1 MYKVTND
8 EKTTKAFFI
17 NAYNILMI
25 HAIVEKYP
33 VKSPMDIAG
42 VFDKTKYAIAGTML
56 TLNDIENK
64 MIRAKY
70 NDARI
75 HFVLVCGAN
84 GCPPITDFAY
94 TPEKLDQQLDQQTKL
109 AINNPNFIK
118 VNVKSK
124 KVELSQIFEWY
135 KEDFIMDKSSYIDF
149 INKFRTEPIPSNFK
163 VAFYTYDW
171 SLNKQ

>member
-1 MYKVTND
+1 
-8 EKTTKAFFI
+8 
-17 NAYNILMI
+17 
-25 HAIVEKYP
+25 
-33 VKSPMDIAG
+33 
-42 VFDKTKYAIAGTML
+42 ML

-109 AINNPNFIK
+109 ALNNASFIK
-118 VNVKSK
+118 VNIKSK
-124 KVELSQIFEWY
+124 KVELSQLFEWY
-135 KEDFIMDKSSYIDF
+135 KDDFISEKVSYIDF